1 MSSKIDSFTATIAI
15 KGAYVY
21 WRLFLVD
28 FEEVYLFCLVTK
40 FNDLNDY
47 ECAHKWGT
55 FYLGIA
61 RRIEPWSTCCFM
73 SAEVF
78 AHQLINSGFHGM
90 WSVYKS
96 SANLVGSDVLER

>member
-1 MSSKIDSFTATIAI
+1 MSKCQVKSIHLQAIICVAI

-21 WRLFLVD
+21 LRLLLVD

-40 FNDLNDY
+40 FNDLNEY

-61 RRIEPWSTCCFM
+61 RRIEP
-73 SAEVF
+73 
-78 AHQLINSGFHGM
+78 
-90 WSVYKS
+90 
-96 SANLVGSDVLER
+96 